1 MVLEGGA
8 IENDGNGT
16 MIATKSS
23 VTNASRNPNLTQ
35 AQIEEYMTIN
45 MGIEN
50 FIWLEGLV
58 NTDGTEITDMHIDGF
73 VKFANS
79 TTMLTLSDTDLE
91 YWGIIP
97 ADVEIIQ
104 NVKDKNNNAYTRV
117 NIPLTQNDVT
127 TAYGNNLGY
136 KGSYAN
142 YYIANNVVLVP
153 NYNDPNDAVAN
164 AIIQQYHLGK
174 TVVGIDVRNLYENG
188 GMVHCVTQQQ
198 PISTSVSGIN
208 KNQIIRNSI
217 YPNPCNESFKVN
229 FTLIGDN
236 DASFEIYNSIGQL
249 VYSISKSDLKTGS
262 NTLEINT
269 KEFSIGMYTLVI
281 KAENQESII
290 QKISLY
296 K

>member
-1 MVLEGGA
+1 
-8 IENDGNGT
+8 
-16 MIATKSS
+16 
-23 VTNASRNPNLTQ
+23 
-35 AQIEEYMTIN
+35 

-97 ADVEIIQ
+97 ADIAIIQ
-104 NVKDKNNNAYTRV
+104 NAKDINNNAYTRV
-117 NIPLTQNDVT
+117 NIPLTQNNVT

-164 AIIQQYHLGK
+164 AIIQQYHPGR

-198 PISTSVSGIN
+198 PIASSISGIYE
-208 KNQIIRNSI
+208 KEKSRNSI
-217 YPNPCNESFKVN
+217 YPNPCNESFNVN
-229 FTLIGDN
+229 FTLLEGNTAI
-236 DASFEIYNSIGQL
+236 FEIYNSTGKL
-249 VYSISKSDLKTGS
+249 VLSNSKCDLKIGS
-262 NTLEINT
+262 NTIKINT
-269 KEFSIGMYTLVI
+269 MDLSSGMYTLFI
-281 KAENQESII
+281 KAENQETNI